1 VRDDVREADRW
12 KSSARRWESDIV
24 RKLLRFYVRHVR
36 GRMRWWCRRKNDFFL
51 QSELERESVAADTE
65 EVVQVM
71 ERVFQSAMHRCM
83 QAAKR
88 HRNLNLIEYVENIY
102 ETEAQTDH
110 MYLSECA
117 THTAG
122 AVIVLCVAWSLT
134 HSFSGAP

>member
-1 VRDDVREADRW
+1 MW
-12 KSSARRWESDIV
+12 WRRWRACMREWGVV

-51 QSELERESVAADTE
+51 QSELEQESVAADTE